1 MSSHRYYSLPAYFQ
15 QRFGHRVQKLALDA
29 GSTCPNRDGTISRQG
44 CAFCNEQ
51 GSGNDLSKAG
61 LSLSEQY
68 LHQWEGQRTRRPN
81 AKFMAYIQSFSN
93 TYGPPSRLRRI
104 LEELHDLPDL
114 VGVALGTRP
123 DCLDEEKLE
132 LLRQAPVP
140 EIWIDLGLQ
149 SAHERTL
156 RRINRG
162 HDAMSFAHWARQAA
176 DRGIKVC
183 AHVISG
189 LPDEDVADF
198 KQTLAFVN
206 SLPVAGIKIHNL
218 YVCRATLLEQHWR
231 EGSLR
236 LLSREESLEW
246 LVQGVSMLRPDIVIH
261 RLNGDPSP
269 EELVA
274 PEWALAKA
282 DIINEFR
289 HILKKRNLW
298 QGKALGKDLP
308 PWFHLR

>member
-1 MSSHRYYSLPAYFQ
+1 MPSHRFYSLPAYFQ
-15 QRFGHRVQKLALDA
+15 QRFGHGVRKISLDA
-29 GSTCPNRDGTISRQG
+29 GSTCPNRDGTLSHTG

-51 GSGNDLSKAG
+51 GSGNDLARTG
-61 LSLSEQY
+61 LSLSGQYHEQ
-68 LHQWEGQRTRRPN
+68 WKIQRERRPN

-93 TYGPPSRLRRI
+93 TYGPASRLQQM
-104 LEELHDLPDL
+104 LETLRGLPDL

-132 LLRQAPVP
+132 LLRQAPAP
-140 EIWIDLGLQ
+140 EIWLDLGLQ
-149 SAHERTL
+149 SMHERTL

-162 HDAMSFAHWARQAA
+162 HDAGSFAHWSTLAA
-176 DRGIKVC
+176 ERGIKVC

-189 LPDEDVADF
+189 LPGEDAADF
-198 KQTLAFVN
+198 KQTLTFVN

-218 YVCRATLLEQHWR
+218 YVCRDTRLEQQWSA
-231 EGSLR
+231 GALC
-236 LLSREESLEW
+236 LLSRQESLEW
-246 LVQGVSMLRPDIVIH
+246 LVQGVTMLRPDIVIQ

-274 PEWALAKA
+274 PQWALDKA
-282 DIINEFR
+282 GILNEFR

-298 QGKALGKDLP
+298 QGKALGLEP
-308 PWFHLR
+308 APWFDVK